1 MKKVTFAL
9 FFCFGVFTCMYGQ
22 TKKDTIKE
30 LFQLMK
36 DDSTSMKLMDSLLP
50 VLTQKGNQEMDSTAK
65 AKSQEKLKGLMD
77 MVMKIIVQVKE
88 DKLKLYDRYYTQEE
102 INDLIAFY
110 KSPVGRKYVHVSPE
124 ITKAIVMK
132 VIKEYVP
139 EMQKSM
145 KDKKAK

>member
-36 DDSTSMKLMDSLLP
+36 DDSTSTKLMDSLLP

-65 AKSQEKLKGLMD
+65 AKVQEKIQAIMIPVK
-77 MVMKIIVQVKE
+77 KIIQRVQE
-88 DKLKLYDRYYTQEE
+88 DRLNLYDKYFTQEE
-102 INDLIAFY
+102 IDDMIAYY
-110 KSPVGRKYVHVSPE
+110 KSPAGRKFVHMKPE
-124 ITKAIVMK
+124 ITKEIVMK
-132 VIKEYVP
+132 VITEYLP
-139 EMQKSM
+139 EMKKDM
-145 KDKKAK
+145 KGE